1 MGWCLLAWIG
11 NEFTDSHVLVQ
22 NASLRWI
29 PHHQSHSNPIY
40 RQMVSII
47 SFLVSTSQKCGT
59 IYVSPS
65 LQCLH
70 PSLVYIFKGYL
81 ACLSATVITPGQKSY
96 LGQITGPTLTEA
108 KTETQA
114 GTRRQKLKKQR
125 SQGMLWL
132 ASEPPP
138 HHHHQL
144 LGGAFTIRGG
154 RGLPP

>member
-1 MGWCLLAWIG
+1 MW
-11 NEFTDSHVLVQ
+11 
-22 NASLRWI
+22 
-29 PHHQSHSNPIY
+29 Y
-40 RQMVSII
+40 
-47 SFLVSTSQKCGT
+47 

-96 LGQITGPTLTEA
+96 SGQITGPTLTEA

-125 SQGMLWL
+125 SQGMFWL

-138 HHHHQL
+138 PTTSYWEGL
-144 LGGAFTIRGG
+144 VPSVVGVAFLHSLAIKKVLHNRVHE
-154 RGLPP
+154 LI